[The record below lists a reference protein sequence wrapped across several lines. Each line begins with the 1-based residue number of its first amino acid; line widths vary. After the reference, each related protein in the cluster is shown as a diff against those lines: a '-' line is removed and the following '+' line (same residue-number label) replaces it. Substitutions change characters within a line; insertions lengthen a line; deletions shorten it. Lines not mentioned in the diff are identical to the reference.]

1 MRKLII
7 ALLFAVGTQ
16 AQTTVPSLKI
26 QNTPVVLNDTTA
38 VDILVR
44 QKTGSAANLGMVK
57 RVNWSYL
64 LSIFG
69 GAGSTQNLASVL
81 LAGNSAPYDIRLQDE
96 HGLIL
101 EGSDPVTKNAYLQW
115 VDGFTIHST
124 TEEFLF
130 NDKNMVR
137 SVGGVP
143 ANLEGDVPLGALA
156 DSLSGNFIPIG
167 GTVTGQPV
175 TGDIE
180 FSFEG
185 DPYING
191 SVGLNT
197 LNDGLSIKNH
207 NNTNSVT
214 YNAFVARE
222 NDTSSDLRRAEFVF
236 ESGLGADVDY
246 SESNPDNK
254 LIYAQRQYVDDA
266 IISNAIPLSGT
277 VEDSPVTG
285 NIEFEWGTD
294 KSLITLSE
302 DETQGGQILF
312 GTQGVT
318 LNGFNSDNNAT
329 LDINID
335 GNIVVT
341 STNRGMIGASDF
353 TAIITDLDYTQKKYV
368 DDAIAAVDTPSF
380 NNVLQVNDT
389 VNRAAAEDFFVLQS
403 PNNVQR
409 VYVSDEDLIINRLE
423 SLSGALTEWN
433 IAGFYTKNTDGSA
446 YSNLNY
452 GSLNL
457 NGVVYTYDRAANI
470 LFPSTDGTK
479 YFALTSNSDGSVTG
493 GSGTVT
499 SVTGDTTG
507 GINVAT
513 GTTTPAI
520 TASTASGTQRGTTKL
535 YNNVSGTNTDGAP
548 DQASVK
554 TALDLKSN
562 DNTVVHIAGSET
574 VTGAKTFSAT
584 TLTADVN
591 PINSNTSTLGTV
603 SNYYAS
609 AGISMLNSTIV
620 QARSSAGLFFRN
632 TFGTTY
638 GSMTNAGLWGFLSA
652 TVTNAPVNPT
662 DVVRLSDLQAVGSG
676 YVAKTAAYTLTAAD
690 HVVDL
695 TTGTAIFTLPTAVG
709 AAGKQYVVKNS
720 GTGALTV
727 NTTSTQTIDGALTKP
742 FPAQY
747 SGMRV
752 VSDGA
757 NWKIIGLF

>member
-44 QKTGSAANLGMVK
+44 QKTGAANQIGIVRKITWPYLISLVSASVGGQDLQSVGNVGSSMSVPTAITLQKTDNLGNAQSQLTLSETAGQITFGQNRIEVTDDGVK
-57 RVNWSYL
+57 FVNDAAESFVLPNKPPGTYTL
-64 LSIFG
+64 ATADEVG
-69 GAGSTQNLASVL
+69 TQNLAQI
-81 LAGNSAPYDIRLQDE
+81 LAEGNTAENDIILQNE
-96 HGLIL
+96 HHLRL
-101 EGSDPVTKNAYLQW
+101 EGSDPVTKYAELRW
-115 VDGFTIHST
+115 IDGFGIAST
-124 TEEFLF
+124 TNEFLF

-137 SVGGVP
+137 SVGGLP

-167 GTVTGQPV
+167 GTITGQPV
-175 TGDIE
+175 TGDVELIESVKIKSANLNRYFSFGDEGDVRIYNDEVVQNNTAYFRSVNTE
-180 FSFEG
+180 FSILYDGFITSYRFDPLNIIVASGHADFKGVEG
-185 DPYING
+185 A
-191 SVGLNT
+191 S
-197 LNDGLSIKNH
+197 
-207 NNTNSVT
+207 
-214 YNAFVARE
+214 
-222 NDTSSDLRRAEFVF
+222 
-236 ESGLGADVDY
+236 DY
-246 SESNPDNK
+246 SEIDPTNK

-266 IISNAIPLSGT
+266 IA
-277 VEDSPVTG
+277 
-285 NIEFEWGTD
+285 
-294 KSLITLSE
+294 
-302 DETQGGQILF
+302 
-312 GTQGVT
+312 
-318 LNGFNSDNNAT
+318 
-329 LDINID
+329 
-335 GNIVVT
+335 
-341 STNRGMIGASDF
+341 AS
-353 TAIITDLDYTQKKYV
+353 
-368 DDAIAAVDTPSF
+368 
-380 NNVLQVNDT
+380 
-389 VNRAAAEDFFVLQS
+389 
-403 PNNVQR
+403 
-409 VYVSDEDLIINRLE
+409 
-423 SLSGALTEWN
+423 
-433 IAGFYTKNTDGSA
+433 
-446 YSNLNY
+446 
-452 GSLNL
+452 
-457 NGVVYTYDRAANI
+457 
-470 LFPSTDGTK
+470 
-479 YFALTSNSDGSVTG
+479 

-535 YNNVSGTNTDGAP
+535 YNNVVGTNTDGAP
-548 DQASVK
+548 DQSSVK
-554 TALDLKSN
+554 TALDLKAN
-562 DNTVVHIAGSET
+562 DNTVVHLAGSET

-591 PINSNTSTLGTV
+591 PINSNTYTLGTV

-609 AGISMLNSTIV
+609 AGIGMVNSNII
-620 QARSSAGLFFRN
+620 QARTTAGLFFRN
-632 TFGTTY
+632 SSGSTY
-638 GSMTNAGLWGFLSA
+638 GSMSNTGTWNFLSA

-662 DVVRLSDLQAVGSG
+662 DVVRLSDLQAAGSG